1 MLHVTGRTLPH
12 PAAAF
17 KLSAPPGQPAF
28 RLNFLT
34 LIARIGT
41 KRVALG

>member
-1 MLHVTGRTLPH
+1 MLHATARILAH
-12 PAAAF
+12 PATVF
-17 KLSAPPGQPAF
+17 KPSAPPGQPAF